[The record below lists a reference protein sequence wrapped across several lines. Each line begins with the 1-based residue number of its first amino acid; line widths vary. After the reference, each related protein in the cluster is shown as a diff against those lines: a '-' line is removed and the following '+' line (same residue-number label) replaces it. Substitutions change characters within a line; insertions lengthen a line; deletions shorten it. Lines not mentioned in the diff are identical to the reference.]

1 MKNDPKDNY
10 EELKAFALG
19 QGMALFGVAPFEPEE
34 ARSILSDG
42 EGNDLPFAISMGVR
56 LSRAILDGICDHPTL
71 LYQWHYRQANY
82 LLDRVAFQLSLLIQ
96 EKGARAVPIPAS
108 QIVDWENQRAHL
120 SHKHVARLAGHG
132 WIGRNN
138 LLVNPRFGSQVRYVT
153 VLTDL
158 PLKTDRPIEG
168 DCGNC
173 RACVDAC
180 PVGAL
185 GDTPE
190 DYDFRKCFE
199 KLKSFARERGIGHYI
214 CGICVRACPGK
225 GCTPPR

>member
-1 MKNDPKDNY
+1 MISEVNY
-10 EELKAFALG
+10 EELKEFALRN
-19 QGMALFGVAPFEPEE
+19 GMSLFGVAKFDPAE
-34 ARSILSDG
+34 ARSMLSER

-56 LSRAILDGICDHPTL
+56 LSRAVLDGIDDHPTL

-138 LLVNPRFGSQVRYVT
+138 LLVNPRFGAQVRYVT

-158 PLKTDRPIEG
+158 PLRTDEPVEG
-168 DCGNC
+168 DCGDC
-173 RACVDAC
+173 RACVEAC
-180 PVGAL
+180 PAGAL
-185 GDTPE
+185 GETPE
-190 DYDFRKCFE
+190 DYDFHRCFE
-199 KLKSFARERGIGHYI
+199 KLKEFAREHRIGHYI
-214 CGICVRACPGK
+214 CGVCVKACPGR
-225 GCTPPR
+225 T